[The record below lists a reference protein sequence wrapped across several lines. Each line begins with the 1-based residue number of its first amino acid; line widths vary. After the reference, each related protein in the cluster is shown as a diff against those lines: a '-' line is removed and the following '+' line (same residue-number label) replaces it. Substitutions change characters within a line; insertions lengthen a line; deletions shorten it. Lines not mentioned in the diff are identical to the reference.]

1 MLTPDEIVAKAEAS
15 GATGLLGRHRSWPRV
30 PVSELA
36 RIQNGAAF
44 KSSSFNT
51 VGDGLPLI
59 RIRDVGANAPSTFY
73 SGEFDPEYIVAA
85 GDLLVGMDGDFR
97 AEPWQGEK
105 GLLNQRVCRL
115 VVTSEYLDPRWLR
128 HVIQGYLD
136 AIWEET
142 SSVTVKHL
150 SSRTIGQ
157 IAIPLPPLPEQHRI
171 VETLEDHL
179 SRLEAAEQSLATATQ
194 RLSPLRKSVIQIVL
208 DQELDVEEGTSAAV
222 RLERILADRVALAS
236 KRRAKPINPA
246 YELDLP
252 AGWVTASV
260 DQLCWDIQYGTSSK
274 TGELRDGPDVPVL
287 RMGNIRDGDID
298 PGNLK
303 YLPKDDPSIDGL
315 LLEAGDLL
323 FNRTNSA
330 ELVGKTAV
338 FNDQLEQ
345 ATFASYLIRCRP
357 VPGVNAQWISHIANS
372 PIGRRYIT
380 SVMSQQVG
388 QANVNGTK
396 LAAMPIPIAPQD
408 VEAKI
413 LDEISEARSSSARL
427 GDSVEAA
434 KARSAALRRSLLRA
448 AFNGELVDQDPT
460 DEPVDVALVK
470 ISDQQSGTVQRRKRK
485 VLAAK

>member
-15 GATGLLGRHRSWPRV
+15 GAAGLLGRHHSWPRV
-30 PVSELA
+30 HLSKLV

-59 RIRDVGANAPSTFY
+59 RIRDVGVNTPTTFY
-73 SGEFDPEYIVAA
+73 AGDFGSEYIVTA

-97 AEPWQGEK
+97 AEPWQGK
-105 GLLNQRVCRL
+105 TGLLNQRVCRL
-115 VVTSEYLDPRWLR
+115 TITSEYLDPRWLR
-128 HVIQGYLD
+128 YVIQGYLD

-150 SSRTIGQ
+150 SSRTIAQ
-157 IAIPLPPLPEQHRI
+157 IPIPLPPLPEQHRI
-171 VETLEDHL
+171 VEALEDHL
-179 SRLEAAEQSLATATQ
+179 SRMDAAEQSLSTAAQ
-194 RLSPLRKSVIQIVL
+194 RLSPLRRSAVQIAL
-208 DQELDVEEGTSAAV
+208 AQELDGKEEHSAAR
-222 RLERILADRVALAS
+222 RLERILTDRAALAS
-236 KRRAKPINPA
+236 KRRIKPANPA
-246 YELDLP
+246 YKLDLP
-252 AGWVTASV
+252 PGWVTASV

-274 TGELRDGPDVPVL
+274 TGELRTGSDVPVL
-287 RMGNIRDGDID
+287 RMGNIQDGDID
-298 PGNLK
+298 PHNLK
-303 YLPKDDPSIDGL
+303 YLPKEDPSIDGL
-315 LLEAGDLL
+315 LLEPGDLL

-338 FNDQLEQ
+338 FSDQLEQ

-372 PIGRRYIT
+372 PIGRRYIN

-396 LAAMPIPIAPQD
+396 LAAMPIPIAPQT

-413 LDEISEARSSSARL
+413 LDEISETRASSTRL
-427 GDSVEAA
+427 GSSIEEA

-460 DEPVDVALVK
+460 DEPADVALAK
-470 ISDQQSGTVQRRKRK
+470 IRDQQSGAAPRRRRK
-485 VLAAK
+485 VVAAK